1 MKFNIEKIKKLY
13 AASKKS
19 LNILKTLA
27 QMERGQIVESDVN
40 LDRVKYNFIVVIQSL
55 IDICNHIVAKSHGR
69 VPEDYGDC
77 FKSLSEL
84 GVIDSNLATKLSKMS
99 GFRNLL
105 IHLYW
110 QVDNSRVY
118 EILKNNLVDIDDF
131 LEKFSDYIKRELTVP

>member
-1 MKFNIEKIKKLY
+1 MKFNVEKIKKLY
-13 AASKKS
+13 AESNRS

-27 QMERGQIVESDVN
+27 QLERGQIVESDVN

-84 GVIDSNLATKLSKMS
+84 GVIDSNLATRLSKLS

-110 QVDNSRVY
+110 QVDNSKVY
-118 EILKNNLVDIDDF
+118 DILKNNLGDIDDF
-131 LEKFSDYIKRELTVP
+131 LGKISDYLKGELTGP